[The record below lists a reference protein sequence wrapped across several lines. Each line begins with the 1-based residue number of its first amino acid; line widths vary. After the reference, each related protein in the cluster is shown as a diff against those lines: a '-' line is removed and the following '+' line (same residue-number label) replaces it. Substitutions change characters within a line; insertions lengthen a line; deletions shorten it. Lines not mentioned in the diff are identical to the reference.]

1 VAWRINKILGVGM
14 DLNQF
19 LFNII
24 PYIAEGIPVT
34 LQLTILSFTFGLALG
49 IILAAT
55 RIFAISPISGIARA
69 YIEFFRGTPL
79 LVQLFFIYFGLPAIG
94 IKLDAFTASVLAIG
108 LNSAAYQAEILR
120 SAIKGIPEEQFLSA
134 ESLGMSTSEM
144 YRFIIL
150 PQAVRIA
157 TPALVNEFVAL
168 VKYTSLASIIGVA
181 ELLRKTEYMVAYTFS
196 PEIYLVAA
204 IFYLAICLPS
214 SQISKI
220 LEHKY
225 AIPGYK
231 RTLV

>member
-1 VAWRINKILGVGM
+1 M
-14 DLNQF
+14 DLNQLF
-19 LFNII
+19 LKIL

-34 LQLTILSFTFGLALG
+34 LQLTIFSFIFGLALG
-49 IILAAT
+49 IILAAA
-55 RIFAISPISGIARA
+55 RIFAISLISGIARM

-108 LNSAAYQAEILR
+108 LNSASYQAEIIR

-144 YRFIIL
+144 YKLVIL
-150 PQAVRIA
+150 PQAIRIA

-181 ELLRKTEYMVAYTFS
+181 ELFRKAEYMVAFTFS
-196 PEIYLVAA
+196 PEIYLIAA
-204 IFYLAICLPS
+204 MFYLAICLPS

-231 RTLV
+231 RTIV